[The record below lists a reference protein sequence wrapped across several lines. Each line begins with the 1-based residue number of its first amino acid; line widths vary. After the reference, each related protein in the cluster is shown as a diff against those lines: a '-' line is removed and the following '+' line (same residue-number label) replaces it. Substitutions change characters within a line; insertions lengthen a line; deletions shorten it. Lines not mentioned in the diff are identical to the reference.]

1 MLILHHISEG
11 NVVLLIPLHSSVSR
25 GYIANS
31 DSTCVGYDQ
40 LLKFDQIKLSI
51 LYEKELV

>member
-11 NVVLLIPLHSSVSR
+11 NVVLLIPLHSSVSH